1 EPAELG
7 GGDVRQGGPKQ
18 RRLGRLGHPRRI
30 GPHRAPLAR
39 LQGARHRVEHPAVQL
54 DRPLGSRFGREQQR
68 LGVVAGDRGALHR
81 ARPASSC
88 ARYCITSLRL
98 VSLSSWASSSLD
110 AAAIDRSTASRR
122 SATIAFSFSAPIS
135 RRARSSSWSYSW
147 RALASSV

>member
-1 EPAELG
+1 P
-7 GGDVRQGGPKQ
+7 
-18 RRLGRLGHPRRI
+18 LGRPATPRRTE
-30 GPHRAPLAR
+30 
-39 LQGARHRVEHPAVQL
+39 RHRVPLVPLQGPRHRAHQPAVQL
-54 DRPLGSRFGREQQR
+54 DRPRPLAPRLGREQQR